1 MNIIQQLSESV
12 LIWII
17 LLLAFVCY
25 CILIHLLLSDKKN
38 INWPSKTLSWL
49 QTLPTLLG
57 ALPLLGLLGTII
69 GLLTCFSQMA
79 KGSMDIQ
86 QLLSSGIAQ
95 ALLTTELGLLMVV
108 PGWLMLSL
116 LQRKLRQVEVV
127 QIQVQMTQARVQEAQ
142 TQVQKTQIQ
151 AQEQQINAQ

>member
-1 MNIIQQLSESV
+1 L
-12 LIWII
+12 
-17 LLLAFVCY
+17 F
-25 CILIHLLLSDKKN
+25 LSDKQT

-69 GLLTCFSQMA
+69 GLLSCFSQMA

-116 LQRKLRQVEVV
+116 LQRKLRQVE
-127 QIQVQMTQARVQEAQ
+127 RFK
-142 TQVQKTQIQ
+142 TQVQ
-151 AQEQQINAQ
+151 EGLINAQ

>member
-1 MNIIQQLSESV
+1 MSVMQQLTESV

-17 LLLAFVCY
+17 LLLALVCY
-25 CILIHLLLSDKKN
+25 SILIHLFLSDKQT
-38 INWPSKTLSWL
+38 ISWPSKTLSWL

-69 GLLTCFSQMA
+69 GLLTCFSQTA

-86 QLLSSGIAQ
+86 QLLSSGIAE

-108 PGWLMLSL
+108 PGWLMLAL
-116 LQRKLRQVEVV
+116 LQRKLRLVEGSSADGADSS
-127 QIQVQMTQARVQEAQ
+127 TRG
-142 TQVQKTQIQ
+142 T
-151 AQEQQINAQ
+151 N

>member
-1 MNIIQQLSESV
+1 MSVMQQLTESV

-17 LLLAFVCY
+17 LLLALVCY
-25 CILIHLLLSDKKN
+25 SILIHLFLSDKQT
-38 INWPSKTLSWL
+38 ISWPSKTLSWL

-86 QLLSSGIAQ
+86 QLLSSGIAE

-108 PGWLMLSL
+108 PGWLMLAL
-116 LQRKLRQVEVV
+116 LQRKLRLVEASS
-127 QIQVQMTQARVQEAQ
+127 TDGADSSTRG
-142 TQVQKTQIQ
+142 TS
-151 AQEQQINAQ
+151 

>member
-1 MNIIQQLSESV
+1 MNLIQQLSESV

-38 INWPSKTLSWL
+38 LNWLSNTLSWL
-49 QTLPTLLG
+49 HTLPTLLG
-57 ALPLLGLLGTII
+57 ALPLLGLLGTIV
-69 GLLTCFSQMA
+69 GLLSCFSQMA

-116 LQRKLRQVEVV
+116 LQRKLRQI
-127 QIQVQMTQARVQEAQ
+127 QMTQLQVQMI
-142 TQVQKTQIQ
+142 QV
-151 AQEQQINAQ
+151 QEQQINAQ

>member
-1 MNIIQQLSESV
+1 MNLIQQLSESV

-25 CILIHLLLSDKKN
+25 CILIHSLLSDKHT
-38 INWPSKTLSWL
+38 INWHSNALSWL
-49 QTLPTLLG
+49 QTLPTLLS

-79 KGSMDIQ
+79 RGSMDIQ

-116 LQRKLRQVEVV
+116 LQRKLRQV
-127 QIQVQMTQARVQEAQ
+127 QMSQVRVQEAQ
-142 TQVQKTQIQ
+142 TQVQESPIQ

>member
-1 MNIIQQLSESV
+1 MSVLQQLTESV

-17 LLLAFVCY
+17 LLLALTCY
-25 CILIHLLLSDKKN
+25 SILIHLFLSDKQA
-38 INWPSKTLSWL
+38 ISWSSKTLSWL

-69 GLLTCFSQMA
+69 GLLTCFTQMA

-86 QLLSSGIAQ
+86 QLLSSGIAE

-108 PGWLMLSL
+108 PGWLMLAL
-116 LQRKLRQVEVV
+116 LQRKLRLVEGSGADGADLS
-127 QIQVQMTQARVQEAQ
+127 TRG
-142 TQVQKTQIQ
+142 T
-151 AQEQQINAQ
+151 N

>member
-1 MNIIQQLSESV
+1 MNVLQQLTESV
-12 LIWII
+12 LVWII

-25 CILIHLLLSDKKN
+25 SILIHLFLSDKQT
-38 INWPSKTLSWL
+38 INWSSKTLSWL

-69 GLLTCFSQMA
+69 GLLSCFSQMA

-95 ALLTTELGLLMVV
+95 ALLSTELGLLMVV

-116 LQRKLRQVEVV
+116 LQRKLRK
-127 QIQVQMTQARVQEAQ
+127 ADRVQRVKIHAQ
-142 TQVQKTQIQ
+142 
-151 AQEQQINAQ
+151 

>member
-1 MNIIQQLSESV
+1 MNVLQQLNESV

-17 LLLAFVCY
+17 LLLALTCY
-25 CILIHLLLSDKKN
+25 SILIHLFLSDKQS
-38 INWPSKTLSWL
+38 INWASKTSSWL

-116 LQRKLRQVEVV
+116 LQRKLRKVD
-127 QIQVQMTQARVQEAQ
+127 RVN
-142 TQVQKTQIQ
+142 TG
-151 AQEQQINAQ
+151 QEQGVQVNAQ

>member
-1 MNIIQQLSESV
+1 MSVLQQLTESV

-17 LLLAFVCY
+17 LLLALTCY
-25 CILIHLLLSDKKN
+25 SILIYLFLSDKQA
-38 INWPSKTLSWL
+38 ISWSSKTLSWL

-69 GLLTCFSQMA
+69 GLLTCFTQMA

-86 QLLSSGIAQ
+86 QLLSSGIAE

-108 PGWLMLSL
+108 PGWLMLAL
-116 LQRKLRQVEVV
+116 LQRKLRLVEGSGADGADLS
-127 QIQVQMTQARVQEAQ
+127 TRG
-142 TQVQKTQIQ
+142 T
-151 AQEQQINAQ
+151 N

>member
-1 MNIIQQLSESV
+1 MSVLQQLTESV

-17 LLLAFVCY
+17 LLLALTCY
-25 CILIHLLLSDKKN
+25 SILIYLFSSDKQA
-38 INWPSKTLSWL
+38 ISWSSKTLSWL

-69 GLLTCFSQMA
+69 GLLTCFTQMA

-86 QLLSSGIAQ
+86 QLLSSGIAE

-108 PGWLMLSL
+108 PGWLMLAL
-116 LQRKLRQVEVV
+116 LQRKLRLVEGSGADGADLS
-127 QIQVQMTQARVQEAQ
+127 TRG
-142 TQVQKTQIQ
+142 T
-151 AQEQQINAQ
+151 N

>member
-1 MNIIQQLSESV
+1 MNVLQQLTDSV

-17 LLLAFVCY
+17 LLLALVCY
-25 CILIHLLLSDKKN
+25 SILIHLFLSDKQTT
-38 INWPSKTLSWL
+38 NWPSKTLSWL

-116 LQRKLRQVEVV
+116 LQRKLRQVERVN
-127 QIQVQMTQARVQEAQ
+127 IQVQEGL
-142 TQVQKTQIQ
+142 
-151 AQEQQINAQ
+151 INAQ

>member
-1 MNIIQQLSESV
+1 MNLMQQLSESV

-38 INWPSKTLSWL
+38 ISWPSKTLSWL

-116 LQRKLRQVEVV
+116 LQRKLHQVEGIHIQAQMTQVRV
-127 QIQVQMTQARVQEAQ
+127 QESQTQVQMTQ
-142 TQVQKTQIQ
+142 IQ
-151 AQEQQINAQ
+151 AQDQQINAQ

>member
-1 MNIIQQLSESV
+1 MNLMQQLTESV

-25 CILIHLLLSDKKN
+25 CILIHLLLSDKHT
-38 INWPSKTLSWL
+38 IDWPSKTLSWL
-49 QTLPTLLG
+49 HTLPTLLG

-69 GLLTCFSQMA
+69 GLLSCFSQMA

-116 LQRKLRQVEVV
+116 LQRKLRQVEGI
-127 QIQVQMTQARVQEAQ
+127 QIQVQMEQLQGQEAQ
-142 TQVQKTQIQ
+142 IRVQMTQLQG
-151 AQEQQINAQ
+151 QEEQINAQ

>member
-1 MNIIQQLSESV
+1 MNLIQQLPESV

-25 CILIHLLLSDKKN
+25 YILIHLLLSDKHT

>member
-1 MNIIQQLSESV
+1 MNLIQQLSESV

-17 LLLAFVCY
+17 LLLTLVCY

-38 INWPSKTLSWL
+38 ISWPSKTLSWL

-116 LQRKLRQVEVV
+116 LQRKLHQVEGIHIQAQMTQVRV
-127 QIQVQMTQARVQEAQ
+127 QESQTQVQMTQ
-142 TQVQKTQIQ
+142 IQ
-151 AQEQQINAQ
+151 AQDQQINAQ

>member
-1 MNIIQQLSESV
+1 MNLMQQLSESV

-25 CILIHLLLSDKKN
+25 CILIHLLLSDKHT
-38 INWPSKTLSWL
+38 INWSSNTSSWL

-57 ALPLLGLLGTII
+57 ALPLLGLLGTIV
-69 GLLTCFSQMA
+69 GLLSCFSQMA

-86 QLLSSGIAQ
+86 QLLSSGIAE

-116 LQRKLRQVEVV
+116 LQRKLRQVEGI
-127 QIQVQMTQARVQEAQ
+127 QIQVPMAQLQGQEAKLQVQE
-142 TQVQKTQIQ
+142 V
-151 AQEQQINAQ
+151 QINAQ

>member
-1 MNIIQQLSESV
+1 MQQLSESV

-25 CILIHLLLSDKKN
+25 CILIHLLLSDKHTT
-38 INWPSKTLSWL
+38 NWHSNTLSWL
-49 QTLPTLLG
+49 QTLPTLLS

-108 PGWLMLSL
+108 PGWLMLSV
-116 LQRKLRQVEVV
+116 LQRKLRLVEGI
-127 QIQVQMTQARVQEAQ
+127 QIQAHITQVRVQEAQ
-142 TQVQKTQIQ
+142 AQVQKTPIQ
-151 AQEQQINAQ
+151 VQEQQTNAQ

>member
-1 MNIIQQLSESV
+1 MNLMQQLTESV

-38 INWPSKTLSWL
+38 LNWLSNTLSWL
-49 QTLPTLLG
+49 HTLPTLLG
-57 ALPLLGLLGTII
+57 ALPLLGLLGTIV
-69 GLLTCFSQMA
+69 GLLSCFSQMA

-116 LQRKLRQVEVV
+116 LQRKLCQVEGI
-127 QIQVQMTQARVQEAQ
+127 QIQVQM
-142 TQVQKTQIQ
+142 IQ
-151 AQEQQINAQ
+151 AQEQQTNAQ

>member
-1 MNIIQQLSESV
+1 
-12 LIWII
+12 
-17 LLLAFVCY
+17 
-25 CILIHLLLSDKKN
+25 
-38 INWPSKTLSWL
+38 
-49 QTLPTLLG
+49 
-57 ALPLLGLLGTII
+57 
-69 GLLTCFSQMA
+69 MA
-79 KGSMDIQ
+79 RGSMDIQ

-116 LQRKLRQVEVV
+116 LQRKLRQVEAV

>member
-1 MNIIQQLSESV
+1 MNLMQQLSESV

-25 CILIHLLLSDKKN
+25 CILIHLLLSDKHTT
-38 INWPSKTLSWL
+38 NWHSNTLSWL
-49 QTLPTLLG
+49 QTLPTLLS

-95 ALLTTELGLLMVV
+95 ALLTT
-108 PGWLMLSL
+108 
-116 LQRKLRQVEVV
+116 
-127 QIQVQMTQARVQEAQ
+127 
-142 TQVQKTQIQ
+142 
-151 AQEQQINAQ
+151 

>member
-1 MNIIQQLSESV
+1 MNLIQQLPESV

-25 CILIHLLLSDKKN
+25 CILIHSLLSDKKN
-38 INWPSKTLSWL
+38 INWPCKTLSWL
-49 QTLPTLLG
+49 QTLPTLLS

-116 LQRKLRQVEVV
+116 LQRKLHQVEGIHIQAQMTQVRV
-127 QIQVQMTQARVQEAQ
+127 QESQTQVQMTQIKAQ
-142 TQVQKTQIQ
+142 D
-151 AQEQQINAQ
+151 QQINAQ